1 MNAGAA
7 ISSAARYPRPRSVA
21 YGPAMTHSTTD
32 RPGRVAGKIALVT
45 GAASGIGKATAAHL
59 AREGATV
66 ILTDRN
72 PDGAAVAEALGAPH
86 RFRLLDVTDEERWA
100 AVMAEVVADHG
111 RLDILVNSAGIGLW
125 GDIERC
131 SLADFRLMYRVN
143 VEGTFLGCRA
153 ALGAMTAGGSIINLS
168 SVAGLIGVPD
178 LAGYCASKGAVRML
192 SKSIALHAARAGRG
206 VRCNSVHPS
215 FIDTPMVD
223 RMAAVG
229 GDAARG
235 KAKLEQAAP
244 LGRLG
249 HVDDVSAMI
258 VYLASDESRFVT
270 GAELAIDGGLT
281 AR

>member
-1 MNAGAA
+1 
-7 ISSAARYPRPRSVA
+7 
-21 YGPAMTHSTTD
+21 MTD
-32 RPGRVAGKIALVT
+32 EREARPGRVAGKIALVT
-45 GAASGIGKATAAHL
+45 GAASGIATATALHL

-66 ILTDRN
+66 ILTDRD
-72 PDGAAVAEALGAPH
+72 PGGAAVADALGAPH
-86 RFRLLDVTDEERWA
+86 RFRVLDVTDEDGWRATIE
-100 AVMAEVVADHG
+100 EVVAAHG
-111 RLDILVNSAGIGLW
+111 RLDVLVNSAGIGLL
-125 GDIERC
+125 GDIERT

-143 VEGTFLGCRA
+143 VEGTFLACRA
-153 ALGAMTAGGSIINLS
+153 AIPAMTAGGSIVIIS

-192 SKSIALHAARAGRG
+192 SKSIALHCARAGKG
-206 VRCNSVHPS
+206 VRCNSIHPS

-223 RMAAVG
+223 RMAAAM
-229 GDAARG
+229 GDEKQAR
-235 KAKLEQAAP
+235 ARLEHAAP
-244 LGRLG
+244 VGRLG

>member
-1 MNAGAA
+1 MSN
-7 ISSAARYPRPRSVA
+7 
-21 YGPAMTHSTTD
+21 H
-32 RPGRVAGKIALVT
+32 PGRVAGKVALVT
-45 GAASGIGKATAAHL
+45 GAASGIGKACALHL

-72 PDGAAVAEALGAPH
+72 PDGAKVAAELGAPH
-86 RFRLLDVTDEERWA
+86 RFAQLDVTDEDAWA
-100 AVMAEVVADHG
+100 RVIAEVVAAHG
-111 RLDILVNSAGIGLW
+111 HLHVLVNSAGIGLW
-125 GDIERC
+125 GDIERT

-153 ALGAMTAGGSIINLS
+153 AVGAMKAHGGAIINLS

-178 LAGYCASKGAVRML
+178 LAGYCASKGAVRL
-192 SKSIALHAARAGRG
+192 LTKSVALHCAKQGYRI
-206 VRCNSVHPS
+206 RCNSLHPS

-223 RMAAVG
+223 AMAAAL
-229 GDAARG
+229 GDPAAA
-235 KAKLEQAAP
+235 KAQLGRAAP

-249 HVDDVSAMI
+249 HVDDVTAAI
-258 VYLASDESRFVT
+258 LYLASDEGAFVT

>member
-1 MNAGAA
+1 
-7 ISSAARYPRPRSVA
+7 
-21 YGPAMTHSTTD
+21 MTHSTTD

-86 RFRLLDVTDEERWA
+86 RFRLLDVTDEERWT

-143 VEGTFLGCRA
+143 VEGTFLGCRT
-153 ALGAMTAGGSIINLS
+153 ALGVMTAGGSIINLS

-258 VYLASDESRFVT
+258 LYLASDESRFVT

>member
-1 MNAGAA
+1 MTNATATA
-7 ISSAARYPRPRSVA
+7 
-21 YGPAMTHSTTD
+21 
-32 RPGRVAGKIALVT
+32 GRVHGKLALVT

-72 PDGAAVAEALGAPH
+72 PEGAAVAEALGASH
-86 RFRLLDVTDEERWA
+86 RFVVLDVTDEAGWGA
-100 AVMAEVVADHG
+100 LIAQVMADHG
-111 RLDILVNSAGIGLW
+111 HLDILVNSAGIGLW
-125 GDIERC
+125 GDIEHT

-143 VEGTFLGCRA
+143 VEGTFLACRA
-153 ALGAMTAGGSIINLS
+153 ALAAMKSGRGGSIINIS

-192 SKSIALHAARAGRG
+192 SKSIALHAARAGHG
-206 VRCNSVHPS
+206 VRCNSIHPS

-223 RMAAVG
+223 RMASVM
-229 GDAARG
+229 GDAAQA
-235 KAKLEQAAP
+235 KARLEHAAP

-249 HVDDVSAMI
+249 QADEVSAMI
-258 VYLASDESRFVT
+258 LYLASDESKFVT

>member
-1 MNAGAA
+1 MSD
-7 ISSAARYPRPRSVA
+7 ID
-21 YGPAMTHSTTD
+21 T
-32 RPGRVAGKIALVT
+32 RPGRVAGKIALIT
-45 GAASGIGKATAAHL
+45 GAASGIGRGAAQHL

-72 PDGAAVAEALGAPH
+72 ADGAAVAEALGAPH
-86 RFRLLDVTDEERWA
+86 RFRALDVTDEAGWA
-100 AVMAEVVADHG
+100 ATIAELVEAHG
-111 RLDILVNSAGIGLW
+111 RLDILVNSAGIGLM
-125 GDIERC
+125 GDIERT

-143 VEGTFLGCRA
+143 VEGTFLACRA
-153 ALGAMTAGGSIINLS
+153 AIPAMTAGGSIINVS

-192 SKSIALHAARAGRG
+192 SKSIALHCARAGKG
-206 VRCNSVHPS
+206 VRCNSIHPS

-223 RMAAVG
+223 RMAAAM
-229 GDAARG
+229 GDAG
-235 KAKLEQAAP
+235 QAKTRLGHAAP

-249 HVDDVSAMI
+249 EVDEVAAMI

>member
-1 MNAGAA
+1 MSEQASEKSERRKA
-7 ISSAARYPRPRSVA
+7 S
-21 YGPAMTHSTTD
+21 
-32 RPGRVAGKIALVT
+32 GRVEGKIALVT
-45 GAASGIGKATAAHL
+45 GAASGIGKATVIRL

-66 ILTDRN
+66 IATDRN
-72 PDGAAVAEALGAPH
+72 PEGAAVAEALGAPH
-86 RFRLLDVTDEERWA
+86 RFEVLDVTDEAGWP
-100 AVMAEVVADHG
+100 AVVARIVADHG
-111 RLDILVNSAGIGLW
+111 RLDVLVNSAGIGLW
-125 GDIERC
+125 GDIERA

-153 ALGAMTAGGSIINLS
+153 ALGAMTSGGSIINIS
-168 SVAGLIGVPD
+168 SVAGLIGVAD

-206 VRCNSVHPS
+206 VRCNSIHPS

-223 RMAAVG
+223 RMAAVM
-229 GDAARG
+229 GDPVQG
-235 KAKLEQAAP
+235 KARLEHAAP

-249 HVDDVSAMI
+249 HVDDVTAMI
-258 VYLASDESRFVT
+258 LYLASDESRFVT